1 MKYTPQEVMQYIQE
15 EDVKFIRL
23 AFCDSLGR
31 PKNISIMPQEL
42 ERAFKYGIAL
52 DASAIASSS
61 LYPKQTSSKFVALTF
76 GSCSL
81 TGTLVLLA
89 AIICHLRNVRIR
101 RDVCRLRS
109 S

>member
-52 DASAIASSS
+52 DASAIAGFGDEIHSD
-61 LYPKQTSSKFVALTF
+61 LFLHPDPATITVAAEKAQHWIKNGAQPTDTVRGLLKSA
-76 GSCSL
+76 G
-81 TGTLVLLA
+81 VL
-89 AIICHLRNVRIR
+89 
-101 RDVCRLRS
+101 
-109 S
+109 